1 MNRVTLTGADDRTPI
16 EALVDLSQEFP
27 FVEWGILVS
36 EKQEGG
42 PRFPGK
48 EWMETFA
55 MRGSDEKLQVSMHV
69 CGAWVRQML
78 RGQLDWNRLPEIRIV
93 ADRVQVNTHAE
104 EHITTVAALDW
115 MAGRG
120 NKQFIVQLDAVNDHF
135 FDGAVAR
142 KLNVAGL
149 FDLSH
154 GAGVLP
160 DSWPALRHAGI
171 YHGFAGGLSP
181 DNVVDQVAK
190 ITDTVTGSLPFWID
204 MEGRIRTDEEFDLS
218 KVRRVLELCAPLVNE
233 YENWG

>member
-1 MNRVTLTGADDRTPI
+1 MNRVTLTGADDRTPTQ
-16 EALVDLSQEFP
+16 ALVELSREFP

-42 PRFPGK
+42 SRFPSK
-48 EWMETFA
+48 DWMSKFA
-55 MRGSDEKLQVSMHV
+55 MKAGSEAMKVSMHV
-69 CGAWVRQML
+69 CGSWVRQML

-115 MAGRG
+115 MKSRG
-120 NKQFIVQLDAVNDHF
+120 NKQFIIQLDAVNDHF
-135 FDGAVAR
+135 FDGAVTR
-142 KLNVAGL
+142 QVNVAGL

-160 DSWPALRHAGI
+160 DSWPSLRHAKI

-204 MEGRIRTDEEFDLS
+204 MEGRVRTHEVFDLS
-218 KVRRVLELCAPLVNE
+218 KVRRVLELCAPLISE
-233 YENWG
+233 S